1 LDIAM
6 KDNTPD
12 NEKMVQDILEKGT
25 DATPE

>member
-1 LDIAM
+1 M